1 MSDTDRTEAA
11 LLGDLATLGD
21 RLADEQFCTELYRAL
36 AGGHL
41 TKDGG
46 AVAPSW
52 GNAENAINRL
62 RAQVGA
68 GEPLTLAQT
77 GGEGELS
84 GDVQRALDE
93 RGWRWRPRDPSVHD
107 TAHAG
112 RPEAPPPPDAG
123 KRAAPVSPSDE
134 WERTAHEEAERS
146 RFRRPDAP
154 AQAGPGT
161 GAGGGEGRR
170 VGGS

>member
-11 LLGDLATLGD
+11 LLADLATLGE
-21 RLADEQFCTELYRAL
+21 RLGDEQLCTELYRAL

-41 TKDGG
+41 TKDAG

-52 GNAENAINRL
+52 SHAEEIVNHL
-62 RAQVGA
+62 RAQVRA
-68 GEPLTLAQT
+68 GDALALAQT

-84 GDVQRALDE
+84 DDARRALDE
-93 RGWRWRPRDPSVHD
+93 RGWRWRRRDPSVHD
-107 TAHAG
+107 TAHRGQPAS
-112 RPEAPPPPDAG
+112 PPPPG
-123 KRAAPVSPSDE
+123 TGEREAPVSDSHE
-134 WERTAHEEAERS
+134 WERSAHEEADKG
-146 RFRRPDAP
+146 RFNRPGAP
-154 AQAGPGT
+154 AEALPGT